1 MVMTMFGG
9 IPGVAKP
16 SGQEAPHTGTSIIA
30 CAYQGGVVLAADG
43 RVSTG
48 NYISNRSSNKIAAL
62 AEHVYLLR
70 SGSASDAQI
79 VTDHVSHYVAMLE
92 AELQSS
98 ARVETVAQLVMQMN
112 YNNKD
117 NLIGAL
123 VVAGF
128 DKVDGQGHVYG
139 CPIGGTLS
147 KEKWAID
154 GSGSTYIWGFC
165 DAMYRD
171 NFTREEAE
179 AFVTE
184 ALALAMASDCSSGG
198 CIRLV
203 TLDKDGAHH
212 TYLRGDQVPYA
223 DHPTGLAA
231 AVAGLAGMVVG

>member
-1 MVMTMFGG
+1 MLG
-9 IPGVAKP
+9 
-16 SGQEAPHTGTSIIA
+16 
-30 CAYQGGVVLAADG
+30 ADG

-48 NYISNRSSNKIAAL
+48 NYISNRSSNKIAPL

-70 SGSASDAQI
+70 SGSAADAQL
-79 VTDHVSHYVAMLE
+79 VSDHVSHYVSMLE
-92 AELQSS
+92 AELQGV

-112 YNNKD
+112 YANKD
-117 NLIGAL
+117 HLVGAL
-123 VVAGF
+123 VIAGY
-128 DKVDGQGHVYG
+128 DAVDGQGQVYG

-147 KEKWAID
+147 KEAWAID

-165 DAMYRD
+165 DESYRP
-171 NFTREEAE
+171 NFSRAEAE

-212 TYLRGDQVPYA
+212 KYIPGDEVAYVDLAPRADVP
-223 DHPTGLAA
+223 
-231 AVAGLAGMVVG
+231 MVVV